1 MIAKGVASLKGVKK
15 AFRSGKI
22 FLKGG
27 TTVSAISEELIGKPV
42 RISGRITPLGTKS
55 SKFGPQPDKP
65 DTAFLIVKGKGT
77 NISDRWQE
85 AMSSLNLGDFFI
97 TGANIIDVYGNAAL
111 MAGAMFGGR
120 PGPWIQG
127 AWIEGVHAIIAVGL
141 EKLIPGSVNEV
152 IKVAGRMR
160 ADKSY
165 GMAVGFM
172 PVFGEIFTEV
182 EAIKTLAHV
191 DCHVIG
197 KGGIFGAEGSTTVL
211 VDGKDEEVSRID
223 KIYQEIHGSPISG
236 TIESL
241 NECESGSPSCKR
253 HLGCVY
259 KNGFRFE

>member
-1 MIAKGVASLKGVKK
+1 
-15 AFRSGKI
+15 
-22 FLKGG
+22 
-27 TTVSAISEELIGKPV
+27 
-42 RISGRITPLGTKS
+42 
-55 SKFGPQPDKP
+55 
-65 DTAFLIVKGKGT
+65 
-77 NISDRWQE
+77 
-85 AMSSLNLGDFFI
+85 
-97 TGANIIDVYGNAAL
+97 

-127 AWIEGVHAIIAVGL
+127 AWIEGVHTIIAVGL
-141 EKLIPGSVNEV
+141 EKLVPGSVNEV

-182 EAIKTLAHV
+182 EAIKALAQV

-211 VDGKDEEVSRID
+211 VDGRDEEVSRID

-236 TIESL
+236 IIESL

-259 KNGFRFE
+259 KSGFRFE